1 MYMYIPTQT
10 QTKKRFKQKHPNA
23 VAFCQDLLFQ
33 FRCHG
38 QKQPLWGGL
47 WEASH
52 GRWFE
57 DIPCSLDEPGPFLWS
72 WLRWTV
78 ANQDA
83 LRGLAMKI
91 WKSWWRRWTSGR
103 SIRKIS
109 KAYSFH
115 KSEVWQESILIC
127 GTCAP
132 LREKRVN
139 QPCGCVSNS
148 EIPMPPLFF
157 VEVLKILPGCLRSLL
172 SNLSLCFFGSSSLSH
187 AQPAFEQR
195 LHTNEL
201 LWKGIHRHD
210 VGDSILQVSDKKAT
224 ENGKFVDFSTRDSRV
239 WWFFTPVDN

>member
-1 MYMYIPTQT
+1 MHKNKNHQNTCTCTYPH
-10 QTKKRFKQKHPNA
+10 KHKQKKDSNKNTPA

-91 WKSWWRRWTSGR
+91 WKSWWRRWRSQR

-148 EIPMPPLFF
+148 EIPIPPLFF
-157 VEVLKILPGCLRSLL
+157 VEVLKIPPLPSLVVEQ
-172 SNLSLCFFGSSSLSH
+172 S
-187 AQPAFEQR
+187 QPLFLWEQQLVACAAGVWTKAPHKR
-195 LHTNEL
+195 TPLE
-201 LWKGIHRHD
+201 
-210 VGDSILQVSDKKAT
+210 GDPSPW
-224 ENGKFVDFSTRDSRV
+224 RRR
-239 WWFFTPVDN
+239 